1 MVVAKMTN
9 HFSICGHWALM
20 AEKEGMIGMAF
31 TNTSPRTY
39 PTRGAGPTLGTNPIC
54 MIAPAGGDDNFCI
67 DMATTT
73 VALGKVEVERRKG
86 NAIPSGWAVDSKGFK
101 TVIYFSIKFIGQPT
115 TNPDECWNGG
125 GLMPLGGVE
134 QTGGYKGFGPG
145 LNIR

>member
-31 TNTSPRTY
+31 TNTSPKTY

-86 NAIPSGWAVDSKGFK
+86 NTIPSGWAVDSKGLMILISLGWK
-101 TVIYFSIKFIGQPT
+101 AIREMTV
-115 TNPDECWNGG
+115 
-125 GLMPLGGVE
+125 
-134 QTGGYKGFGPG
+134 
-145 LNIR
+145 